1 LTAANAESRPVPTFF
16 INEGCKLPIGLSGDE
31 QIGDLELPHS
41 RSVTNPGVPPHLSMN
56 LSIAGD
62 DFILERMFLIA
73 KDESSVYDNV
83 PNGRPIEREDDDR
96 QQVFCGMTG
105 DRDVI

>member
-1 LTAANAESRPVPTFF
+1 MS
-16 INEGCKLPIGLSGDE
+16 
-31 QIGDLELPHS
+31 
-41 RSVTNPGVPPHLSMN
+41 

-62 DFILERMFLIA
+62 DFILERMLLIA
-73 KDESSVYDNV
+73 KDESSVYDDV

-105 DRDVI
+105 DRDVT